1 MLNKVN
7 IIKRINKVAIIMEVI
22 SVIFLLLFHFL
33 NIKEKLDLNLSI
45 NLVLCSLI
53 SYWIALF
60 PVSLKNETSIN
71 NRMLKVKY
79 IFFIMGFSFFVSSI
93 IFCFFK

>member
-22 SVIFLLLFHFL
+22 SVIFLLLLHFL

-53 SYWIALF
+53 SYWVALF
-60 PVSLKNETSIN
+60 PISLKNEAYIYI
-71 NRMLKVKY
+71 RMLGIKG
-79 IFFIMGFSFFVSSI
+79 ILLIISFSFSVSSI
-93 IFCFFK
+93 IFCFF